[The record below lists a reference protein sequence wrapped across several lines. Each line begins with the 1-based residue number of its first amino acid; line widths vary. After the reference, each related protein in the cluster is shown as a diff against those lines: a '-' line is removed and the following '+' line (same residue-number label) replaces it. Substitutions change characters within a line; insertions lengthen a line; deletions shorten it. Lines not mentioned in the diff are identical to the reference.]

1 MQNSPQLK
9 AHSLLYINQKL
20 EMAEWIGF
28 ETRNKYQ
35 ILDQQQRPL
44 AYAAEQGH
52 GIFQQIFRQF
62 LGHWRSF
69 NIVIFTLDR
78 RVFLQVHHPFRWYFR
93 RLEIKDNADAL
104 LGVVEKRFAL
114 LHKSFAVTDSSGRF
128 LCEVSSPIWQPW
140 TFPFQKRKR
149 NVAIVR
155 KKWSGL
161 LNEGFTD
168 KDKFTVE
175 FSDPQL
181 GELER
186 RLILAAAL
194 FIDLQYFEKKAND

>member
-62 LGHWRSF
+62 
-69 NIVIFTLDR
+69 FT
-78 RVFLQVHHPFRWYFR
+78 
-93 RLEIKDNADAL
+93 K
-104 LGVVEKRFAL
+104 
-114 LHKSFAVTDSSGRF
+114 
-128 LCEVSSPIWQPW
+128 
-140 TFPFQKRKR
+140 
-149 NVAIVR
+149 
-155 KKWSGL
+155 
-161 LNEGFTD
+161 
-168 KDKFTVE
+168 
-175 FSDPQL
+175 
-181 GELER
+181 
-186 RLILAAAL
+186 
-194 FIDLQYFEKKAND
+194 